1 MRDGFDS
8 FGNQFTIRDE
18 PPYLAQWRGM
28 RGSAVEK
35 LAKFDQE
42 LARQLAQR
50 KITLPKAKM
59 ILLQRDVEAAAE
71 RAICRLVASE
81 APYLC
86 IVLRFTPPCGLCGQL
101 LLKCTCGA
109 MRERLSY
116 FAGANTYPVLCP
128 RCRTGFRFE
137 DVSGNGFVFMASEVS
152 VYRDMLERQS
162 DIPIRELARSTV
174 EGAKEK
180 R

>member
-1 MRDGFDS
+1 MTSHEGFDT
-8 FGNQFTIRDE
+8 FGNQFNITDD

-28 RGSAVEK
+28 HGTAVEK
-35 LAKFDQE
+35 LAKFDRK
-42 LARQLAQR
+42 LARQLERR

-86 IVLRFTPPCGLCGQL
+86 IVLRFTPPNGLCGQL
-101 LLKCTCGA
+101 MLKCTCGA

-116 FAGANTYPVLCP
+116 FGDANTYRVLCP
-128 RCRTGFRFE
+128 RCRTELRFE
-137 DVSGNGFVFMASEVS
+137 DVPGNGFVFMASAVS
-152 VYRDMLERQS
+152 VYRDLLEHQS
-162 DIPIRELARSTV
+162 DIPIRELARSN
-174 EGAKEK
+174 EGSVQ
-180 R
+180 